1 MNGWIFA
8 MWSPISSWL
17 MKTISHPPHLWISQQ
32 WIAQSSFLQS
42 WQEPPLFASGENSS
56 LLVSKRGE
64 AAREAEELDV
74 RVFSGVVWLL
84 ESACFILLCC
94 LSPFSETDLKSHWS
108 QEGTLE
114 AAPTSS
120 TWFTVEWFSLCFK
133 YSSFRLAF
141 LLRVEGLAFFL
152 TSGLA
157 AFFLVSREK
166 ENPEVMV
173 KEKLKAWPW
182 LASAW
187 QKSMHLE
194 AREVST
200 STTAVILAL
209 LLK

>member
-1 MNGWIFA
+1 M
-8 MWSPISSWL
+8 
-17 MKTISHPPHLWISQQ
+17 
-32 WIAQSSFLQS
+32 
-42 WQEPPLFASGENSS
+42 
-56 LLVSKRGE
+56 
-64 AAREAEELDV
+64 
-74 RVFSGVVWLL
+74 
-84 ESACFILLCC
+84 
-94 LSPFSETDLKSHWS
+94 
-108 QEGTLE
+108 
-114 AAPTSS
+114 
-120 TWFTVEWFSLCFK
+120 
-133 YSSFRLAF
+133 
-141 LLRVEGLAFFL
+141 EGLAFFL